1 MAQLRAYKLSGLNY
15 RPDFQRITGKEH
27 TICLLTG
34 FNASKSVGDTDG
46 AGGIIRG
53 TTNSSF

>member
-1 MAQLRAYKLSGLNY
+1 MQLRAYKLSSLNY

-27 TICLLTG
+27 TICLLSD
-34 FNASKSVGDTDG
+34 FNASETIRDTDG

-53 TTNSSF
+53 TTNNSF